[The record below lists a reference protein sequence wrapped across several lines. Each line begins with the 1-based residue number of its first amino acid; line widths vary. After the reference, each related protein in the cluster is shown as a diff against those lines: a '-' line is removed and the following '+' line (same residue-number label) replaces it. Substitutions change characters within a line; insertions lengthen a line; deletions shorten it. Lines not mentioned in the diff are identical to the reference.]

1 MTITNLLTGKR
12 EKIVIVAGGHG
23 HEFQTILLMK
33 SKAKECIQKYYVKYK
48 GAGARK
54 LHQIISRAFTGVSER
69 EVQHYINSQPRAQR
83 VNPKF
88 TNKVTPKLVQS
99 SGVLNQVQI
108 DLVDM
113 SASPSS
119 VTQDVAYKYI
129 LVVLDVFSRFCFL
142 RPLHTES
149 SAEVASRLIKI
160 FSDVGPPLRIQSDQ
174 GAEFKGCVKKVME
187 AMKVKVIYSR
197 PYHPQSQGK
206 VTTSIVILTMS
217 ST

>member
-1 MTITNLLTGKR
+1 MIPKKNRTLHDIAAYRIKGKRITSPMIITNPLTGRR
-12 EKIVIVAGGHG
+12 EKRVVVTGGRG
-23 HEFQTILLMK
+23 QKFQTILLMK
-33 SKAKECIQKYYVKYK
+33 NEVKECIQKYYVKYK

-54 LHQIISRAFTGVSER
+54 LHQIISKAFTGVSER
-69 EVQHYINSQPRAQR
+69 EVQHYINSQPKAQR

-88 TNKVTPKLVQS
+88 TNKVTPKPVQS

-119 VTQDVAYKYI
+119 VTQDFTYKYI

-142 RPLHTES
+142 RPLHTKS
-149 SAEVASRLIKI
+149 SAEVASRLIEI

-174 GAEFKGCVKKVME
+174 ENSIKKGFV
-187 AMKVKVIYSR
+187 
-197 PYHPQSQGK
+197 
-206 VTTSIVILTMS
+206 
-217 ST
+217 